1 MTSKTT
7 NKFSPEVRARAV
19 RMVLDHEAEHPSRWQ
34 PCCARRCGADEIT
47 RRPGAARRDGVTI
60 HDAAEPPGGTGR
72 RNEEDG
78 MTGDR
83 LRLMYVDGEADIR
96 EVVEVALSLD
106 PAIDARIFGSGPEAI
121 AAASDFAPD
130 LLVLDV
136 MMPGM
141 DGPTTLAA
149 LRTLAATAST
159 PAVSCSAMVSQAER
173 ARLLATGAIDVV
185 GKPFDA
191 MTLAAT
197 LRGYV
202 RFGESGGQPP

>member
-1 MTSKTT
+1 
-7 NKFSPEVRARAV
+7 
-19 RMVLDHEAEHPSRWQ
+19 
-34 PCCARRCGADEIT
+34 
-47 RRPGAARRDGVTI
+47 
-60 HDAAEPPGGTGR
+60 
-72 RNEEDG
+72 
-78 MTGDR
+78 